1 MSGWCGEACCIQRL
15 LVFPRCEFAILGGA
29 GGGDSSLKGDR
40 ECLPTTWEPYQSSI
54 VLCWARVGTGGRG
67 IDARMGALPG
77 AGSALLGRGVVG
89 GFCGQGVMGGVSHHL
104 IIISRPG
111 LVSAEV
117 GLVFGGWDRCDN
129 VCAPRSGSALGGD
142 GGARP
147 PSDNP
152 QQTCPCPS

>member
-1 MSGWCGEACCIQRL
+1 
-15 LVFPRCEFAILGGA
+15 LGGA

-77 AGSALLGRGVVG
+77 AGSALLGRGIVG